1 MENHEE
7 ELIKRR
13 AYAIWEQEGRPD
25 GQHLRHWEQAFRE
38 MQKRSAPDES
48 LGNGGARPSKRSPS
62 PRRKTAKNGAGS
74 Q

>member
-7 ELIKRR
+7 ELIRRR
-13 AYAIWEQEGRPD
+13 AYAIWEQEGCPE
-25 GQHLRHWEQAFRE
+25 GQHMRHWEQAFRE
-38 MQKRSAPDES
+38 MLGQNGSAPN

-62 PRRKTAKNGAGS
+62 PRRKAPKNGAGN